1 MDPYFDS
8 TFFHWFAVLLS
19 RLVSHSHTGLF
30 PDEIQLL
37 VMVPFAVSAS
47 YLGVLLVLKRL
58 TMMTNALSHT
68 MLLGIVLALM
78 MTNVGGEPISDL
90 SGEAGWAIIIASVI
104 VGLLTAFLTQQLTR
118 VRFIRE
124 DASNGMVFTALF
136 ALAVTI
142 LSIWSR
148 NAHIGPELL
157 MGNPDALQAEDI
169 PVVWCSSLLVLIGG
183 VVCLRGFSVAIFD
196 PEFARMSNARPTLF
210 IHLLLAAVAVTSISA
225 FRAVGFVMTL
235 SFFVLPALVAQLWT
249 KSLRARLLC
258 ACSVG
263 AGTVVFSVAL
273 GRHLLT
279 AYSLPVSTGALTATM
294 LASVYFAA
302 LVVDRGLSRCCFSNE
317 PA

>member
-8 TFFHWFAVLLS
+8 TFFHWFSVLFS
-19 RLVSHSHTGLF
+19 RLTFHFNSELF

-78 MTNVGGEPISDL
+78 LTHVRGEPISDV
-90 SGEAGWAIIIASVI
+90 SHEAGWAMICASVA
-104 VGLLTAFLTQQLTR
+104 VGLLTAFLTQQLAR

-142 LSIWSR
+142 LSVWSR

-157 MGNPDALQAEDI
+157 MGNPDALQTDDI
-169 PVVWCSSLLVLIGG
+169 PVVWCASVLALFCGL
-183 VVCLRGFSVAIFD
+183 VCLRGFSVAIFD
-196 PEFARMSNARPTLF
+196 PEFAHMSNARPSLF
-210 IHLLLAAVAVTSISA
+210 VQLLLALVAVTSISA

-235 SFFVLPALVAQLWT
+235 SFFVLPALISQLWT
-249 KSLRARLLC
+249 NSLRARLSC
-258 ACSVG
+258 ACAVG
-263 AGTVVFSVAL
+263 AGTVVLSVAL

-279 AYSLPVSTGALTATM
+279 AYSMPISTGALAATV
-294 LASVYFAA
+294 LALLYAAA
-302 LVVDRGLSRCCFSNE
+302 LVAGRGLFAWLSGTKCY
-317 PA
+317 

>member
-8 TFFHWFAVLLS
+8 TFFHWFSILFS
-19 RLVSHSHTGLF
+19 RLISHSSTGLF

-37 VMVPFAVSAS
+37 VMVPFALSAS

-78 MTNVGGEPISDL
+78 LTHVRGEPISDL
-90 SGEAGWAIIIASVI
+90 SHEAGWAIIVASVL
-104 VGLLTAFLTQQLTR
+104 VGLLTAAVTELLTR

-124 DASNGMVFTALF
+124 DASNAMVFTAFF

-142 LSIWSR
+142 LSVWSR

-157 MGNPDALQAEDI
+157 MGNPDALQTEDI
-169 PVVWCSSLLVLIGG
+169 PVVWGSSALALFSGI
-183 VVCLRGFSVAIFD
+183 VCLRGFSVAIFD
-196 PEFARMSNARPTLF
+196 QEFARMSNGRPSLF
-210 IHLLLAAVAVTSISA
+210 IHLLLALVAVTSISA

-249 KSLRARLLC
+249 KSLRARLFC
-258 ACSVG
+258 ACTVG
-263 AGTVVFSVAL
+263 AGTVLFSVAL

-279 AYSLPVSTGALTATM
+279 AYSLPVSTGALAATV
-294 LASVYFAA
+294 LALLYAVA
-302 LVVDRGLSRCCFSNE
+302 LVAGRGLCTRR
-317 PA
+317 